1 MKPKAKVLLTC
12 LFSILIVSC
21 DPPHYIDFVNI
32 SKSNAKVKLNINPK
46 TENYDLRRMAIGD
59 SIVFNLKPK
68 DTANI
73 DFGIGNWSDKEID
86 EVLNSIK
93 NIEIVTEDI
102 TTIYKTKNSMKS
114 ILVNNRQGFLL
125 RSRIEIEV
133 KQKTQPLTARI
144 SLRAQ
149 NEQ

>member
-12 LFSILIVSC
+12 LFSVLIVSC

-46 TENYDLRRMAIGD
+46 TENYDLRRIAIGD

-86 EVLNSIK
+86 F
-93 NIEIVTEDI
+93 IVYAEKDDFT
-102 TTIYKTKNSMKS
+102 
-114 ILVNNRQGFLL
+114 
-125 RSRIEIEV
+125 
-133 KQKTQPLTARI
+133 I
-144 SLRAQ
+144 SLGRVLLIKMSDVF
-149 NEQ
+149 NELVEVDLAARELPVGFIGQAV

>member
-1 MKPKAKVLLTC
+1 MKLIARILLTC
-12 LFSILIVSC
+12 LLFVLTASC
-21 DPPHYIDFVNI
+21 DPIHYIDFVNI
-32 SKSNAKVKLNINPK
+32 SQSNAKVKLSINSK
-46 TENYDLRRMAIGD
+46 TENYDLSRIAIGD

-93 NIEIVTEDI
+93 NIEIETEDI
-102 TTIYKTKNSMKS
+102 TTIYKTKNSIKS
-114 ILVNNRQGFLL
+114 ILANNREGFLL

-133 KQKTQPLTARI
+133 K
-144 SLRAQ
+144 
-149 NEQ
+149 